1 MASDELRCPAQ
12 HGQLGV
18 RCQGRVAH
26 TDWHWADTPNG
37 LRENWDETV
46 AVYPGSGARDVQ
58 VAGDHYKNFKI
69 QPWDVWEEY
78 GLDAFTGTV
87 VKYLLRAGRKGSRLE
102 DLKKARHTLD
112 RLIEIVER
120 EDG

>member
-1 MASDELRCPAQ
+1 MDEVSRHA
-12 HGQLGV
+12 G
-18 RCQGRVAH
+18 
-26 TDWHWADTPNG
+26 WHWADMPDG
-37 LRENWDETV
+37 VREHWDEAV
-46 AVYPGSGARDVQ
+46 AVYPKTGARGDQ
-58 VAGDHYKNFKI
+58 VAGDHYKKFKI

-78 GLDAFTGTV
+78 DLDAFTGTV
-87 VKYLLRAGRKGSRLE
+87 VKYLLRAGQKGSRLE

>member
-1 MASDELRCPAQ
+1 MAPDELRCPAH

-26 TDWHWADTPNG
+26 TGWHWAEPNG
-37 LRENWDETV
+37 LYENWDETV
-46 AVYPGSGARDVQ
+46 AVYPGSGARDAQ

-112 RLIEIVER
+112 RLIEIVEG